1 MLRLSNQSIT
11 TLEWRGNGMNRL
23 RALLATSLL
32 VTLLSSVSPISAS
45 SEDVST
51 VPAGAPPT
59 NAELDAL
66 LEARD
71 WGRLSSALLSPPSD
85 AVKRYLDWLQ
95 VKLAGGA
102 GFLVAYSYMRY
113 LWIAGNASKVDDPG
127 RDLRVTAGMIALYAY
142 ELIVIDGAKC
152 EDKSA
157 PDNRMSQLL
166 SLNPAT
172 LSFLKSRP
180 AELKEKV
187 VALALAL
194 EKRTAMLRRDDDLL
208 CRNGLDEMKAGLER
222 GTQRE
227 VPNTSGYYGR
237 RVLVAPPP
245 DWVPKFVPPQTY
257 VPIQNTARAE
267 MREALRELIQ

>member
-1 MLRLSNQSIT
+1 
-11 TLEWRGNGMNRL
+11 MNRL

-208 CRNGLDEMKAGLER
+208 CRNGLDEIRRGWRGER
-222 GTQRE
+222 SERFRTPRDTMVGECWSRLRLTGFPSLCRLKRMFPFRTQ
-227 VPNTSGYYGR
+227 
-237 RVLVAPPP
+237 LVQRCGKPCAS
-245 DWVPKFVPPQTY
+245 
-257 VPIQNTARAE
+257 
-267 MREALRELIQ
+267 